1 MIYSQLNIAD
11 LATTMDSQ
19 KLRLFIA
26 LASAGHFGRAATA
39 CHVSPSTISRNLKQL
54 EDELGSRLMER
65 DNRSVELTDDGIRF
79 LQFARETLQ
88 QWETFQESLLA
99 DAKQLRG
106 QLSLYCSVTASYSFL
121 YDILTEFRTRHPGI
135 NIKLHTGDPA
145 QAIDRITSGLED
157 VAIATRPERLPVGLD
172 FKPIAHSPL
181 VFIGPTD
188 STHLGSN
195 TDEWRHLPMI
205 ISEDGLA
212 RERFNRWCQE
222 ESLKPN
228 IYAEVKGNEA
238 IVSMVS
244 LGFGVGLVPQIVLDN
259 SPLQQRVKLLA
270 DQPDMGPFETG
281 ICVLKKRLKS
291 PIVAAL
297 WAQVK

>member
-1 MIYSQLNIAD
+1 
-11 LATTMDSQ
+11 MDTQ
-19 KLRLFIA
+19 KLTLFIA
-26 LASAGHFGRAATA
+26 LANAGHFGRAATA
-39 CHVSPSTISRNLKQL
+39 RHVSPSTMSRNLKQL
-54 EDELGSRLMER
+54 EDELGTRLMER
-65 DNRSVELTDDGIRF
+65 DNRSVALTDDGERF

-99 DAKQLRG
+99 DADELRG

-145 QAIDRITSGLED
+145 QAIDRITGGLED
-157 VAIATRPERLPVGLD
+157 VAIATRPERLPAGLD

-181 VFIGPTD
+181 VFIGPID

-195 TDEWRHLPMI
+195 TDEWRNLPMI
-205 ISEDGLA
+205 ISEDGIA

-259 SPLQQRVKLLA
+259 SPLKQKVTLIA
-270 DQPDMGPFETG
+270 DQPSLGPFETG

-291 PIVAAL
+291 PIVSAL
-297 WAQVK
+297 WQQIADKAP